1 MIRPAVAADR
11 DALAVL
17 ERECFG
23 ADAWSASVVEAE
35 LVHPDRVVLV
45 HDDGGVVVAWVDL
58 GVVADVAD
66 LHRVAVSPERRRG
79 GLAAALLDAGLDE
92 VATRGAE
99 RVLLEVAADND
110 AAVALYEAHGFAPIA
125 RRRGY
130 YAGGRDA
137 VVMELPLGPRP

>member
-1 MIRPAVAADR
+1 VTRPAVGADR
-11 DALAVL
+11 DAVADL
-17 ERECFG
+17 ERTCFG
-23 ADAWSASVVEAE
+23 PDAWSASVVEAE
-35 LVHPDRVVLV
+35 LAHPDRVVLV
-45 HDDGGVVVAWVDL
+45 HESQGQVVAWVDL

-66 LHRVAVSPERRRG
+66 LHRVAVAPERRRG
-79 GLAAALLDAGLDE
+79 GLAGTLLRSGLDA
-92 VATRGAE
+92 VAARGAE

-110 AAVALYEAHGFAPIA
+110 AAVALYAAHGFTPIA